1 MQGLKDRFEGKGSL
15 LRCLTFVATILV
27 PFVCAF
33 GQSAVRVDIP
43 LQTGGPNVPTSGGPL
58 PQALWLANA
67 AVTLCTHPSS
77 TLSACQGSP
86 ITTFTD
92 ATSATPCPSN
102 AQLVQLP
109 GTTCTAKAGSLG
121 NAGFWYVGGI
131 IDYFVTSAYGTY
143 GPFTISTAQGTAA
156 NPGGASGSIQFNAGV
171 FGGAGTMDSLGNLGA
186 SVNSQQNVM
195 MFGAKGDCSTDDHDA
210 IEKASVAARKLS
222 VGAALPAVVYF
233 PKPPGGCYLSS
244 TLQYIGVPF
253 VGQPS
258 GDGVSTVQYGVTLK
272 GQPGY
277 DVLHVPDPMNG
288 AGNLTFTNSSAV
300 ISATNGYVAGDMVV
314 LSVSGGTLPTN
325 FATNTVYFV
334 LPTGL
339 NNAQFELSA
348 TIGGAAIV
356 AGSAGS
362 GTPTAQYPWNQSWL
376 IQDISFA
383 VNNSVLPTTT
393 TVPGMLHRWPG
404 RWVDDGGTTA
414 SSTTFTSPHGNIGC
428 ADIGQQ
434 ILVGGAGAT
443 SVTSTLGGAITS
455 TSQTVITLGAATTSS
470 WPTIFGYVQ
479 VDSEIMM
486 YVGTQ
491 ANGLTSLT
499 VLRGQAGTTAA
510 THSNGAT
517 LTVLGNLATTI
528 SAVSPCWG
536 NANGGASTWKTI
548 TLGAAATTSV
558 SHAHYYVSI
567 LDLPVATNIGNCSMA
582 FDNIDAKTADWPNPA
597 QQVSGGNHSKLINV
611 NFNSTNGTPVANNH
625 CGLYMG
631 GGWNTLTT
639 HVSDHVNFYA
649 QDFGVVESQS
659 EINSFLSSGG
669 DFQTWN
675 HMQFFVDRQPWIS
688 YNGGEGTWT
697 NVQLTTL
704 SGPQFMNLSNNSA
717 DVAGWTIDIREF
729 ESWGIPGDTRF
740 GLRVEGTGY
749 TIDGEVGIS
758 ADSTNA
764 AWIDSLVSTCN
775 CFVGSAAPIH
785 LFGAGNAITGTV
797 ESAAIDNQGKGNSAW
812 GFNNGA
818 GYPGGQPYPAPATL
832 VPVKGMPGYL
842 GGSEPDFAADGYP
855 ATPYR
860 HEDLFLWPSDL
871 LIGTAGT
878 DLWTTIHQY
887 DTAAPI
893 TGEKLLFKASG
904 GTASFQSAYLA
915 NPIGSPAG
923 AFTIG
928 TNFPAAKGTLYVSL
942 EGANGNTVGNF
953 CLPATGATNCST
965 FTVSTSA
972 FQTFAIPF
980 NLTTATGNITLK
992 NGSIVGGQD
1001 LWLAWAYIDIAPQLP
1016 AGTTIGGAAPLT
1028 TNPTGK
1034 TTWTLG
1040 TTAIPANTCSLQTS
1054 VTLSGVTTSS
1064 AISWQPSADYTAVT
1078 GFSPAGTTIY
1088 FYAWPTSNTIHW
1100 YACNASASPV
1110 TPGGST
1116 TWNVGVTF

>member
-1 MQGLKDRFEGKGSL
+1 MRFLKLLGWLLLWSLGIAGL
-15 LRCLTFVATILV
+15 
-27 PFVCAF
+27 AF
-33 GQSAVRVDIP
+33 
-43 LQTGGPNVPTSGGPL
+43 
-58 PQALWLANA
+58 ALWLCTLQAHGQNRYPHINVQNA
-67 AVTLCTHPSS
+67 APSGS
-77 TLSACQGSP
+77 CFIANEIQQYSGDFYVCDPSLLIWTRKTGAGTSGSP
-86 ITTFTD
+86 GGI
-92 ATSATPCPSN
+92 
-102 AQLVQLP
+102 P
-109 GTTCTAKAGSLG
+109 GNIQANFAGS
-121 NAGFWYVGGI
+121 
-131 IDYFVTSAYGTY
+131 
-143 GPFTISTAQGTAA
+143 
-156 NPGGASGSIQFNAGV
+156 
-171 FGGAGTMDSLGNLGA
+171 FGGAGTLDSLGNLGA

-210 IEKASVAARKLS
+210 IAKAEVAARKLA
-222 VGAALPAVVYF
+222 VGNASAAVVYF
-233 PKPPGGCYLSS
+233 PKPPGGCYLTSL
-244 TLQYIGVPF
+244 LQYIGVPF
-253 VGQPS
+253 VGQQS
-258 GDGVSTVQYGVTLK
+258 GDGVSTIQYGVTLK
-272 GQPGY
+272 GMPGY
-277 DVLHVPDPMNG
+277 DVLTVPDPMTG
-288 AGNLTFTNSSAV
+288 AGPLTYTNGSAV
-300 ISATNGYVAGDMVV
+300 IAATNAYRAGEMVQ
-314 LSVSGGTLPTN
+314 LGTTGALPTN
-325 FATNTVYFV
+325 FASNTVYFV
-334 LPTGL
+334 LAAGL
-339 NNAQFELSA
+339 NNSQFELSA
-348 TIGGAAIV
+348 TPGGSAIV

-362 GTPTAQYPWNQSWL
+362 GTQTAVFPWNLSWL

-383 VNNSVLPTTT
+383 VNTSVLPTPA
-393 TVPGMLHRWPG
+393 TVPNMLHRWPG
-404 RWVDDGGTTA
+404 RWADDGAMTA
-414 SSTTFTSPHGNIGC
+414 SSATFASPHGQISC

-434 ILVGGAGAT
+434 ILVGGAGSTA
-443 SVTSTLGGAITS
+443 VTSTLGAAIAS

-491 ANGLTSLT
+491 ANGLTSIS

-536 NANGGASTWKTI
+536 NVNGGAPTWKVV
-548 TLGAAATTSV
+548 TLAAAATTSV
-558 SHAHYYVSI
+558 SNAHFYVSI
-567 LDLPVATNIGNCSMA
+567 LDLPVATNIGNCGFS
-582 FDNIDAKTADWPNPA
+582 FDNIDAKTADWPNPNQA
-597 QQVSGGNHSKLINV
+597 YGSNHSKLLNV
-611 NFNSTNGTPVANNH
+611 NFNSTNGAAVLNNH
-625 CGLYMG
+625 CGFFMQG
-631 GGWNTLTT
+631 SGNDLTT
-639 HVSDHVNFYA
+639 HQSSHVNFYGL
-649 QDFGVVESQS
+649 DFGVIESQS
-659 EINSFLSSGG
+659 EINSFQSAGG
-669 DFQTWN
+669 DFQTWD

-688 YNGGEGTWT
+688 YNGGEGSWKD
-697 NVQLTTL
+697 VQLTTL
-704 SGPQFMNLSNNSA
+704 SGPQFMSLSNSSS

-749 TIDGEVGIS
+749 VIDGEVGIS
-758 ADSTNA
+758 ADNTNA
-764 AWIDSLVSTCN
+764 AWIDSLISTCN
-775 CFVGSAAPIH
+775 CFIGSTAPIH
-785 LFGAGNAITGTV
+785 MFGAGNALIGATGGTV
-797 ESAAIDNQGKGNSAW
+797 MDNQGKGNSAW
-812 GFNNGA
+812 GFNFGS
-818 GYPGGQPYPAPATL
+818 YPGGNPPPEPVTL
-832 VPVKGMPGYL
+832 ITAKGLPGYL
-842 GGSEPDFAADGYP
+842 GANEPDFAADGYP

-860 HEDLFLWPSDL
+860 HEDFFLWPFDM

-887 DTAAPI
+887 DAASL
-893 TGEKLLFKASG
+893 TGEKLLFKAGG
-904 GTASFQSAYLA
+904 GTAAFWPAQVS
-915 NPIGSPAG
+915 NPKGSPAG

-953 CLPATGATNCST
+953 CLIATSSTNCST

-980 NLTTATGNITLK
+980 NLTTGTGNITLK